1 MDKFWEVVNFNE
13 VFILKWLV
21 NLKKGSG
28 IDWCIY
34 MYMYVI
40 VFVFYY
46 VNLVLFYILSLVYLI
61 KRNDIWNCWC
71 LYII

>member
-21 NLKKGSG
+21 NLKKKGSG
-28 IDWCIY
+28 IDRCIY

-40 VFVFYY
+40 VFVLYY
-46 VNLVLFYILSLVYLI
+46 VNLVLFEFSLFN
-61 KRNDIWNCWC
+61 KKK
-71 LYII
+71 